1 MSYARSGSSYPSDKS
16 IRELLEE
23 AAEKQ
28 KEIRER
34 ELIERKSED
43 FDISSL
49 LEEARPCCLSCL
61 AKLLIL

>member
-28 KEIRER
+28 KENQKI
-34 ELIERKSED
+34 LI
-43 FDISSL
+43 FHHY
-49 LEEARPCCLSCL
+49 
-61 AKLLIL
+61 